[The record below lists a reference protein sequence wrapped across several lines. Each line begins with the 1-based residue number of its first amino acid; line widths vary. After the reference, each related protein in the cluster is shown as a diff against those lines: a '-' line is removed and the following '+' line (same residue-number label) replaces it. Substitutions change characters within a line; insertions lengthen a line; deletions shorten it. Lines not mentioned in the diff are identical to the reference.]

1 MDRGQV
7 HTLESIIAGLLLLT
21 SVLFALQMT
30 AVTPL
35 SASTS
40 SQHVENQQQASVEGV
55 LAGAAQTGELKRAI
69 LFWNPSENQFY
80 NSTSDDY
87 YTSRAPPNAFGDR
100 LERAFGERGI
110 AYNVYLT
117 YYTANGARRTTEMVY
132 RGQPSDNAVR
142 SAKTVVLSDDDRL
155 YDYTGAQ
162 TSTPLAGNLYAPD
175 YAPGTPTHNV
185 VRVEVVVWRI

>member
-1 MDRGQV
+1 
-7 HTLESIIAGLLLLT
+7 LLLLT

-55 LAGAAQTGELKRAI
+55 LAGAAQAGDLKRAV
-69 LFWNPSENQFY
+69 LFWNASDDRFY
-80 NSTSDDY
+80 NSSGEDF

-117 YYTANGARRTTEMVY
+117 YYTPTDARRTTEMVY

-142 SAKTVVLSDDDRL
+142 SAKTVILTDDDRL
-155 YDYTGAQ
+155 YDHTGAR
-162 TSTPLAGNLYAPD
+162 TSTPLAGNFYAPD
-175 YAPGTPTHNV
+175 YAPDTPTYNV